1 MDLRF
6 PPLYDSLGVTYGAP
20 RREDPRLAAQIH
32 AALGDARSVVNVG
45 AGTGSCEPR
54 DRTVVAV
61 EPSGVMIAARPTG
74 AAPVIQSGA
83 EALPFPDGVFD
94 AATALWTIHH
104 WTDVRRGLGELRR
117 VARRVVVLTASLR
130 MNDLWMTA
138 EYFPAMAAQRT
149 RAETQPE
156 AIAEALG
163 GTTRIVPLLVP
174 RDCIDWFGEAL
185 WGRPEL
191 YLDAAVRANMSA
203 FRLIDPGAVDAGI
216 ARLRRDLETGGW
228 DARHGHLRSL
238 ARLDT
243 GHRIVVSD
251 VAG

>member
-1 MDLRF
+1 MDLGS
-6 PPLYDSLGVTYGAP
+6 PSLYDTLGTTYGAT

-45 AGTGSCEPR
+45 AGTGSYEPR

-61 EPSGVMIAARPTG
+61 EPSAVMIAARPAG
-74 AAPVIQSGA
+74 AAPVIESSA
-83 EALPFPDGVFD
+83 EALPFPGGAFD
-94 AATALWTIHH
+94 AATALWTVHH
-104 WTDVRRGLGELRR
+104 WIDVRRGLAELRR
-117 VARRVVVLTASLR
+117 VARRVVVLTASPR
-130 MNDLWMTA
+130 MNELWITA
-138 EYFPAMAAQRT
+138 EYFPAMAGPRT

-191 YLDAAVRANMSA
+191 YLDPAVRANMSA
-203 FRLIDPGAVDAGI
+203 FRLVDPAAVDDGI
-216 ARLRRDLETGGW
+216 ARLRRDLETGVW
-228 DARHGHLRSL
+228 DARHGQLRGL
-238 ARLDT
+238 AKLDT

-251 VAG
+251 MAG